1 MNAKKMDWLHWFRQG
16 KAFATVDNRSYAQ
29 VLKSTSVHNTAKLV
43 DKKRTKKADPKVNLS
58 FNAGPVNRV
67 VNLTVTKP
75 KQINHR
81 PSVNGAKHPHTDTVS
96 THNRFQVLEN
106 LHTDGIEVLVQSSL
120 PSDTF
125 VNSVSS
131 LPSSAHAST
140 KVPKPRKLMNKNY
153 KNYPTNSKSHTG
165 ESLTVVSDVTT
176 DQSLSTAL
184 DNEVNALQNTDPNL
198 FSVSN
203 VNPPPLQILAL
214 NPLMRIRLSH
224 LLFGIIGFIAQI
236 TTDV

>member
-1 MNAKKMDWLHWFRQG
+1 MLKNGLVTLVSSRQ
-16 KAFATVDNRSYAQ
+16 AFATVDNRSYAQ

-81 PSVNGAKHPHTDTVS
+81 PSVNGAKHPHTDAVS

-125 VNSVSS
+125 VSS
-131 LPSSAHAST
+131 LPSSTHAST

-184 DNEVNALQNTDPNL
+184 DNQVNALQNTDPNL

-203 VNPPPLQILAL
+203 VNPPPLQTLAL

-224 LLFGIIGFIAQI
+224 FLFGIIGFIAQI